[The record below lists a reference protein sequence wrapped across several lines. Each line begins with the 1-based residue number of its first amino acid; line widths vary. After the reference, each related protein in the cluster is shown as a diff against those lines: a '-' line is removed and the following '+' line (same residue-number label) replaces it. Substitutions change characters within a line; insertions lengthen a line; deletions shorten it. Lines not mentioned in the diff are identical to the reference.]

1 MIERISAIVHDRTG
15 WCPNAHAF
23 RTRNPAADQGSV
35 LISGTLPGRGS
46 GPSGT
51 EGSAGSRGGRYNH
64 TQRGTLII
72 GAVLAAILVVLITTL
87 LSGIVLVAV
96 LVAVILIVVLS
107 IMSTLT
113 VHVDNETLRIRF
125 GPVGLV
131 KKQWPVREIVSV
143 STVKNPWY
151 YGYGL
156 RITPT
161 GPLYNVSGP
170 DAVEVLLVSG
180 KAFRIGT
187 DEPEALKRAIEQGLQ
202 GHLTDNHF

>member
-1 MIERISAIVHDRTG
+1 MIARISEVVHDRTG

-23 RTRNPAADQGSV
+23 RTRNPAADQGTV
-35 LISGTLPGRGS
+35 LTSSTLPGRGT
-46 GPSGT
+46 GPSGAD
-51 EGSAGSRGGRYNH
+51 GSAGPRGDRYNH

-72 GAVLAAILVVLITTL
+72 GAVLAAILVILITTL
-87 LSGIVLVAV
+87 LSGIVWVAI
-96 LVAVILIVVLS
+96 LVAVILILVLS

-131 KKQWPVREIVSV
+131 RKQWPVREIVSV
-143 STVKNPWY
+143 SAVKNPWY

-156 RITPT
+156 RITPA
-161 GPLYNVSGP
+161 GPLYNVSGS
-170 DAVEVLLVSG
+170 DAVEVRLVSG

-187 DEPEALKRAIEQGLQ
+187 DEPEALKRAIEQGLR
-202 GHLTDNHF
+202 GHLPDNHF